1 MLNDHHR
8 CLKLREKCANTEFFL
23 VRIFL
28 YSVQIQEN
36 TDQKKTR
43 ICTLFTQCDRAI
55 IIYLKPSETLSMR
68 ASVRTLSEKLLWNN
82 MFLQSH
88 ICTVIYWII
97 NSHLLKK
104 PGIYSTRNSKFSKK
118 LQRDIHGG
126 HLFSA
131 KQENKGNIQQLR
143 NSLRE
148 EGVVGFVTNHYGK
161 TEGDISSTVTSR

>member
-8 CLKLREKCANTEFFL
+8 CLKLRENCANTEFFL
-23 VRIFL
+23 ERIFL

-36 TDQKKTR
+36 TDQNKIR
-43 ICTLFTQCDRAI
+43 ICTHFTQCDRAI
-55 IIYLKPSETLSMR
+55 VIYLKPAEALSMR
-68 ASVRTLSEKLLWNN
+68 TSARTLSEKLLWNN
-82 MFLQSH
+82 MFLQSQ
-88 ICTVIYWII
+88 ICTVIHWNM

-104 PGIYSTRNSKFSKK
+104 PGIYGTRNSKFSKK

-161 TEGDISSTVTSR
+161 IEGDISSTVTSR

>member
-36 TDQKKTR
+36 TDQNKIR
-43 ICTLFTQCDRAI
+43 ICTHFTQCDRAI
-55 IIYLKPSETLSMR
+55 VIYLKPAEALSMR
-68 ASVRTLSEKLLWNN
+68 TSARTLSEKLLWNN
-82 MFLQSH
+82 MFLQSQ
-88 ICTVIYWII
+88 ICTVIHWNM

-104 PGIYSTRNSKFSKK
+104 PGIYGTRNSKFSKK

-131 KQENKGNIQQLR
+131 KQENKGNIRQLR

-161 TEGDISSTVTSR
+161 IERDISSTVTSR